1 MPDDLRRHSSQTIQ
15 RLIAGGLML
24 LIGVGGILIYW
35 IYGIGAAFLGVLCI
49 FIGLLPIGLII
60 LILGVMEWI
69 VERNREQ

>member
-1 MPDDLRRHSSQTIQ
+1 MADDLRRYSRQTIQ

-49 FIGLLPIGLII
+49 FIGLLPIGLIL
-60 LILGVMEWI
+60 LILGIMEWI